1 MLRAYVV
8 RVLRAYV
15 VRVLRAYVVR
25 VLRAYVVRVLRA
37 YVVRVLRAYVVRVLR
52 AYVVRLSGCSEPQ
65 GYLQALGEGVLMSS
79 FGSMPQGL
87 SDDRDVVTDREL
99 VIKLITGT

>member
-1 MLRAYVV
+1 M
-8 RVLRAYV
+8 
-15 VRVLRAYVVR
+15 
-25 VLRAYVVRVLRA
+25 
-37 YVVRVLRAYVVRVLR
+37 LR
-52 AYVVRLSGCSEPQ
+52 AYVVRLSRCSEPQ